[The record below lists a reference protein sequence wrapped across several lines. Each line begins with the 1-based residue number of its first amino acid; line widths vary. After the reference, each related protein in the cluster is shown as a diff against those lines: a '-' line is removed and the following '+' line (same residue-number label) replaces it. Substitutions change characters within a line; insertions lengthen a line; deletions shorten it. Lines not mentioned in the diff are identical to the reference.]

1 MLIILALIHYITI
14 KDVLLRLN
22 LNVTNCRGQCYDG
35 ASNMV
40 GIRSGVATMIL
51 KEEPRAILTHC
62 YGHSLQLAVCDTV
75 KQIKVMQDA
84 LDTTNEIS
92 KLLKYS
98 PKRDTL
104 FAKLKNELAPDTPG
118 FRVLCPTRWTVR
130 AASLQSVLDNW
141 KPLQELWEESLDTKL
156 DPEIKSRIIGV
167 KYQMETFNYFFG
179 VSLGALIFGH
189 SDNLSKTLQHT
200 YISAVEGQ
208 SIAQMSIQTLQKL
221 RSESQ
226 FDLFWLKIN
235 RNATELDIPEPS
247 LPRKRKRPSRF
258 ESGNAP
264 PEFPESPKLHYRQL
278 YFNSLDIVIACI
290 KARFDQPGYSIYS
303 KMESVLLKAAN
314 NQEFL
319 EELNTVSKFYN
330 NDIDCRLLK
339 IQLQTLSTHFQNTS
353 TPVNSDPHR
362 PKNDFKDLKH
372 FLINLTSAQRQLF
385 SEVVFYL
392 R

>member
-1 MLIILALIHYITI
+1 M
-14 KDVLLRLN
+14 
-22 LNVTNCRGQCYDG
+22 
-35 ASNMV
+35 
-40 GIRSGVATMIL
+40 
-51 KEEPRAILTHC
+51 AIPC
-62 YGHSLQLAVCDTV
+62 SLQSVILLNRLKSC
-75 KQIKVMQDA
+75 KMQDA

-130 AASLQSVLDNW
+130 AASLQSVLDNC

-156 DPEIKSRIIGV
+156 DPEIKSRIGV
-167 KYQMETFNYFFG
+167 KYQMETFNYLFG

-200 YISAVEGQ
+200 YISAVEGL
-208 SIAQMSIQTLQKL
+208 QMSIQTLQKL

-247 LPRKRKRPSRF
+247 LPRKRKRPSQF

-278 YFNSLDIVIACI
+278 YFNLLDIVIACI
-290 KARFDQPGYSIYS
+290 KARFDQLGYSIYS

-319 EELNTVSKFYN
+319 EELQHCEQV
-330 NDIDCRLLK
+330 
-339 IQLQTLSTHFQNTS
+339 LQ
-353 TPVNSDPHR
+353 
-362 PKNDFKDLKH
+362 
-372 FLINLTSAQRQLF
+372 
-385 SEVVFYL
+385 
-392 R
+392 